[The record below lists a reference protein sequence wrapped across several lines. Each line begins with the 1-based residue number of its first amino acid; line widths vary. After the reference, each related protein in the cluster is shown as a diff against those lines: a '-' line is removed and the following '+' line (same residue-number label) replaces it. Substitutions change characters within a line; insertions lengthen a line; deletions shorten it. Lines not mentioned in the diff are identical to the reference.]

1 MQTASSAAPGGNVQ
15 PSATEA
21 QRVTLPA
28 LHSIHK
34 ATVAS
39 VTQFG
44 RFVEIPGFPKAGL
57 LHATQTEGEP
67 ERGQAVFVKVVSVDE
82 AQGRFGLT
90 NRFIDASTGADL
102 DPEGRQRATSRTDMP
117 AQFSV
122 HRGRVSGIKPF
133 GCFVDLEGGA
143 GRGMVHVSH
152 LAAFHVDKVDDVVRE
167 GDLVWVK
174 VVGTELDDAGRAK
187 VALSMKAVDQ
197 ESGRDLDPSNVEAE
211 LDARRRPGGRG
222 GVADQLPPARGDL
235 VHGDAIKL
243 IYNPTNDV
251 MFGGGRDGKKYE
263 LITDVPA
270 GGTAMAGDGR
280 DDDAARRE
288 RKRRRKEEKKA
299 RKADK
304 KAAKKAKKAAK
315 KAKKKAKKK
324 AETKERKHKRA
335 RSASASSSSSSE
347 SS

>member
-1 MQTASSAAPGGNVQ
+1 LPPPAS
-15 PSATEA
+15 EA
-21 QRVTLPA
+21 LRVTLPS

-44 RFVEIPGFPKAGL
+44 RFLEVPGFPKAGL
-57 LHATQTEGEP
+57 LHASQTEGEP
-67 ERGQAVFVKVVSVDE
+67 ERGQTLFVKVVSVDE
-82 AQGRFGLT
+82 AQGRYGLT

-102 DPEGRQRATSRTDMP
+102 DPEGRQRATVRTDMP
-117 AQFSV
+117 ALFSV

-167 GDLVWVK
+167 GDQVWVK
-174 VVGTELDDAGRAK
+174 VVGAELDDAGRAK

-211 LDARRRPGGRG
+211 LDVRRRPGGRG
-222 GVADQLPPARGDL
+222 GVADQLPPVRGDL

-270 GGTAMAGDGR
+270 GGAFAVNGEAES
-280 DDDAARRE
+280 DAARRE
-288 RKRRRKEEKKA
+288 RKRRRKEEKKT
-299 RKADK
+299 RKEEK

-315 KAKKKAKKK
+315 KAKKKQKK
-324 AETKERKHKRA
+324 AETKEHKRA
-335 RSASASSSSSSE
+335 RSASE